1 MINLTLESEIFEKS
15 MYGLETILLFFFE
28 KSNLEIDKNCEED
41 LPFID
46 TIDSILFHRKQITQ
60 NSSFLICF

>member
-1 MINLTLESEIFEKS
+1 MIYLTLESEIFEKS
-15 MYGLETILLFFFE
+15 MYDLETILFFFE